1 MTFDDGI
8 LRIYRTENAAAK
20 GEMPREELILQSE
33 HYFGSD
39 VLGYGRYYAALQAQQ
54 NISAVVHIPEWHG
67 EAISPLDIAELED
80 GGRYLIRLIQ
90 QMQDENGLHITK
102 LTLERMVAGDA

>member
-8 LRIYRTENAAAK
+8 LKIYRMENTAKK
-20 GEMPREELILQSE
+20 GEMPQKDLFLRSE
-33 HYFGSD
+33 HYFGFD

-54 NISAVVHIPEWHG
+54 NINAVVHIPEWHG
-67 EAISPLDIAELED
+67 TEISPLDIAELED
-80 GGRYLIRLIQ
+80 SGKYIIRLVQ